1 VVEYV
6 VISVVASRFMK
17 AFDNMYTD
25 AYTLYAMRTQERFSQ
40 KQLEALKH
48 IRDWLVRQGRPPSV
62 RELMAALGYK
72 SPKSAQDILEQLRA
86 KGAIRKLS
94 SGECQL
100 IGDPG
105 VEAQRA
111 QTVSVPL
118 VGVAACGGPMLA
130 EENIEGYIAVSTA
143 IAKPGR
149 KYFLL
154 RARGD
159 SMDKAGIRDG
169 DMVLVRQQPTADQ
182 GDRVVAL
189 IDQDATIKEYQRA
202 NDMVVL
208 RPRSSNPRHKPILLT
223 KDFRVQGIVETV
235 VPNLE

>member
-1 VVEYV
+1 L
-6 VISVVASRFMK
+6 SDTSK
-17 AFDNMYTD
+17 ALDKQHTET
-25 AYTLYAMRTQERFSQ
+25 YTLYVMRARERFSQ

-62 RELMAALGYK
+62 RELMAALAYK
-72 SPKSAQDILEQLRA
+72 SPRSAQDILEQLRA
-86 KGAIRKLS
+86 KGAIRKLP
-94 SGECQL
+94 SGEYQL
-100 IGDPG
+100 MGDSDLGPLHP
-105 VEAQRA
+105 

-118 VGVAACGGPMLA
+118 VGAAACGGPMLA
-130 EENIEGYIAVSTA
+130 EEHIEGYIAVSTA

-182 GDRVVAL
+182 GDKVVAL
-189 IDQDATIKEYQRA
+189 IDQEATIKEYQRA
-202 NDMVVL
+202 KNIVVL
-208 RPRSSNPRHKPILLT
+208 RPRSSNPRHQPILLT
-223 KDFRVQGIVETV
+223 KDFRVQGVVEAV

>member
-1 VVEYV
+1 
-6 VISVVASRFMK
+6 
-17 AFDNMYTD
+17 
-25 AYTLYAMRTQERFSQ
+25 MRAKERFSQ

-62 RELMAALGYK
+62 RELMAALAYK

-86 KGAIRKLS
+86 NGAIRKLP
-94 SGECQL
+94 SGEYQL
-100 IGDPG
+100 LGDPELG
-105 VEAQRA
+105 PLHP

-118 VGVAACGGPMLA
+118 VGTAACGGPMLA

-182 GDRVVAL
+182 GNRVVAL
-189 IDQDATIKEYQRA
+189 IDQEATIKEYRRA
-202 NDMVVL
+202 KGMVVL
-208 RPRSSNPRHKPILLT
+208 RPRSSNPRHQAILLT
-223 KDFRVQGIVETV
+223 KDFRVQGVVEAV